1 MAAALHDRDEKEEYL
16 EYVRNQLGKFDQV
29 NGKGSHSVHSHETE
43 AGTEVGVFI
52 KLQPCSSNIG
62 NIQTVCRTM

>member
-29 NGKGSHSVHSHETE
+29 NWKGLIVYIPMKPKP
-43 AGTEVGVFI
+43 AL
-52 KLQPCSSNIG
+52 K
-62 NIQTVCRTM
+62 